1 MGTPSDGSL
10 ISTYN
15 KRYRMSEVWKPIKGY
30 EGIYE
35 VSDLGRVRS
44 LPRML
49 TDSKGRRHPVPMKM
63 LKMHDRKG
71 YDSVTLQDMGRK
83 AIMSVHRLVAM
94 AFIPNP
100 DNLPVVNHRDENPKN
115 NQVSNLE
122 WCDISYNT
130 RYGTGVER
138 AQAKHVYHRKAVEQL
153 TKDGQHVATFKGV
166 KEAARATGAD
176 ASVIVRVCKGRNET
190 AGGYRWKYL

>member
-1 MGTPSDGSL
+1 
-10 ISTYN
+10 
-15 KRYRMSEVWKPIKGY
+15 MSEVWKPVKGY

-49 TDSKGRRHPVPMKM
+49 TDSKGRRHPVPMKI
-63 LKMHDRKG
+63 LRAHNRKG
-71 YDSVTLQDMGRK
+71 YVGYRLCNGS
-83 AIMSVHRLVAM
+83 AIVEFSAHRLVAM

-100 DNLPVVNHRDENPKN
+100 DNLPIVNHRDENPKN

-138 AQAKHVYHRKAVEQL
+138 AQANHVYHRKAVEQL
-153 TKDGQHVATFKGV
+153 TKDGQQVATSKGV
-166 KEAARATGAD
+166 KEASRATGAD
-176 ASVIVRVCKGRNET
+176 ASVIVRVCKGRHET
-190 AGGYRWKYL
+190 AGGYRWRYIE

>member
-1 MGTPSDGSL
+1 
-10 ISTYN
+10 
-15 KRYRMSEVWKPIKGY
+15 MSEVWKDIEGY

-49 TDSKGRRHPVPMKM
+49 TDSKGRRHPVPMKI

-83 AIMSVHRLVAM
+83 TIMSVHRLVAM

-100 DNLPVVNHRDENPKN
+100 DNLPVINHRDENPKN

-176 ASVIVRVCKGRNET
+176 ASVIVKVCKGRNET

>member
-1 MGTPSDGSL
+1 
-10 ISTYN
+10 
-15 KRYRMSEVWKPIKGY
+15 MSEQWKPIKGY

-100 DNLPVVNHRDENPKN
+100 DNLPIINHRDENPRN

-130 RYGTGVER
+130 RYGTGIER
-138 AQAKHVYHRKAVEQL
+138 AKAKHDYKYKSVEQL

>member
-1 MGTPSDGSL
+1 
-10 ISTYN
+10 
-15 KRYRMSEVWKPIKGY
+15 
-30 EGIYE
+30 
-35 VSDLGRVRS
+35 
-44 LPRML
+44 
-49 TDSKGRRHPVPMKM
+49 
-63 LKMHDRKG
+63 
-71 YDSVTLQDMGRK
+71 
-83 AIMSVHRLVAM
+83 M

-100 DNLPVVNHRDENPKN
+100 DNLSIVNHRDENPKN

-166 KEAARATGAD
+166 KEASRATGAD

-190 AGGYRWKYL
+190 AGGYRWKYV

>member
-1 MGTPSDGSL
+1 
-10 ISTYN
+10 
-15 KRYRMSEVWKPIKGY
+15 MSEVWKPIKGY

-35 VSDLGRVRS
+35 VSSYGRVRS
-44 LPRML
+44 LARMRI
-49 TDSKGRRHPVPMKM
+49 DKKGRRKPIPEKM

-100 DNLPVVNHRDENPKN
+100 DNLPIINHRDENPKN

-130 RYGTGVER
+130 RYGTGIER
-138 AQAKHVYHRKAVEQL
+138 AKAKHDYKYKSVEQL
-153 TKDGQHVATFKGV
+153 TMDGKHIATYKGV
-166 KEAARATGAD
+166 REAAKATGAD
-176 ASVIVRVCKGRNET
+176 ASVIIRVCKHKGNSET
-190 AGGYRWKYL
+190 AGGYRWKYIV

>member
-1 MGTPSDGSL
+1 MNE
-10 ISTYN
+10 I
-15 KRYRMSEVWKPIKGY
+15 WKPIKGY
-30 EGIYE
+30 EGVYE
-35 VSDLGRVRS
+35 VSSYGRVRS
-44 LPRML
+44 LARMRI
-49 TDSKGRRHPVPMKM
+49 DRMGRRKPIPEKM

-100 DNLPVVNHRDENPKN
+100 DNLPIINHRDENPKN

-190 AGGYRWKYL
+190 AGGYRWKYIV

>member
-1 MGTPSDGSL
+1 MNE
-10 ISTYN
+10 I
-15 KRYRMSEVWKPIKGY
+15 WKPIKGY
-30 EGIYE
+30 EGFYE

-100 DNLPVVNHRDENPKN
+100 DNLPAVNHRDENPRN
-115 NQVSNLE
+115 NHVDNLE
-122 WCDISYNT
+122 WCTIQYNT
-130 RYGTGVER
+130 NYGNGI
-138 AQAKHVYHRKAVEQL
+138 AKQIASMTYKTREVEQL
-153 TKDGQHVATFKGV
+153 SINGEHIAYFKSLS
-166 KEAARATGAD
+166 EASKATGAD
-176 ASVIVRVCKGRNET
+176 KSLIMRVCKGIKKT
-190 AGGYRWKYL
+190 AGGFIWKYNN

>member
-1 MGTPSDGSL
+1 
-10 ISTYN
+10 
-15 KRYRMSEVWKPIKGY
+15 MSEIWKPIKGY

-35 VSDLGRVRS
+35 VSSYGRVRS
-44 LPRML
+44 LARMRI
-49 TDSKGRRHPVPMKM
+49 DKKGRRKPIPEKM

-100 DNLPVVNHRDENPKN
+100 DNLPVINHRDENPKN

-190 AGGYRWKYL
+190 AGGYRWKYIV

>member
-1 MGTPSDGSL
+1 
-10 ISTYN
+10 
-15 KRYRMSEVWKPIKGY
+15 MSEVWKPIKGY

-49 TDSKGRRHPVPMKM
+49 TDSKGRRHPVPMKI

-83 AIMSVHRLVAM
+83 TIMSVHRLVAM

-100 DNLPVVNHRDENPKN
+100 DNLPVINHRDENPKN

-176 ASVIVRVCKGRNET
+176 ASVIVKVCKGRNET

>member
-1 MGTPSDGSL
+1 
-10 ISTYN
+10 
-15 KRYRMSEVWKPIKGY
+15 MSEVWKPIKGY

-49 TDSKGRRHPVPMKM
+49 TDSKGRRHPVPMKI

-83 AIMSVHRLVAM
+83 TIMSVHRLVAM

-100 DNLPVVNHRDENPKN
+100 DNLPVINHRDENPKN

>member
-1 MGTPSDGSL
+1 
-10 ISTYN
+10 
-15 KRYRMSEVWKPIKGY
+15 MSEVWKPIKGY

-35 VSDLGRVRS
+35 VSSLGRVRS
-44 LPRML
+44 LARLRIDRM
-49 TDSKGRRHPVPMKM
+49 GRRKPIPEKM

-100 DNLPVVNHRDENPKN
+100 DNLPVINHRDENPKN

-190 AGGYRWKYL
+190 AGGYRWKYI

>member
-1 MGTPSDGSL
+1 MMEE
-10 ISTYN
+10 I
-15 KRYRMSEVWKPIKGY
+15 WKPVKGY

-49 TDSKGRRHPVPMKM
+49 TDSKGRRHPVPMKI
-63 LKMHDRKG
+63 LREHDRKG
-71 YDSVTLQDMGRK
+71 YVGYRLCNGS
-83 AIMSVHRLVAM
+83 AIVEFSAHRLVAM

-100 DNLPVVNHRDENPKN
+100 DNLPIVNHRDENPKN

-138 AQAKHVYHRKAVEQL
+138 AQANHVYHRKAVEQL

-166 KEAARATGAD
+166 KEASRATGAD
-176 ASVIVRVCKGRNET
+176 ASVIVRVCKGRHET
-190 AGGYRWKYL
+190 AGGYRWKYV

>member
-1 MGTPSDGSL
+1 
-10 ISTYN
+10 
-15 KRYRMSEVWKPIKGY
+15 MSEQWKPIKGY

-71 YDSVTLQDMGRK
+71 YDSVTLHDMGRK